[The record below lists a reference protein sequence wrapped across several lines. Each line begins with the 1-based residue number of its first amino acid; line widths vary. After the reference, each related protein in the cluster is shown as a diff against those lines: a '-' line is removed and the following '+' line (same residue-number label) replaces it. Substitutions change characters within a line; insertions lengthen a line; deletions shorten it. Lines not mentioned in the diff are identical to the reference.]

1 MFIGIP
7 TLAAVRIGDL
17 EAFQNVLNTYNQRF
31 VADGTHSLI
40 LRLRHNVIKTALR
53 MISIAYSRI
62 SLKDICLKLHLD
74 SEEDTEY
81 IVAKAI
87 RDGVIDA
94 EVDHAGGFMKSK
106 EAGNIYETD
115 EPQKAF
121 QQRIEFCINLHNESV
136 KVSCFTIQDQMIR
149 IQYST
154 IFFFFNTGYE
164 VSSQC
169 AERRSAS
176 ILTASKICSANE
188 RLLDPVD
195 TGDSEL
201 LRERMLDIESALAEA
216 AEDDDE
222 MDGF

>member
-1 MFIGIP
+1 MGDIPERSIFRQPVLRKALLPYFQLVQGELAASKRQRQVAVFIGIP

-154 IFFFFNTGYE
+154 ILFFF
-164 VSSQC
+164 
-169 AERRSAS
+169 
-176 ILTASKICSANE
+176 LH
-188 RLLDPVD
+188 RL
-195 TGDSEL
+195 
-201 LRERMLDIESALAEA
+201 
-216 AEDDDE
+216 
-222 MDGF
+222 